1 MNDSKT
7 SNTYRPFAKLAQFM
21 KQVHALDDED
31 PQDSSSLHK
40 AAQAG
45 NDAQV
50 RKILADGCDVNLEN
64 DDGHTALYVASM
76 KSREGIVRILLQHK
90 AIVNTTNNPLLVVKD
105 VATAK
110 LLIQANG
117 NLHARDEYGNTPL
130 HKAILIGNKELIQL
144 YLSFGAK
151 IHVTTATGHTALH
164 TQSSSFLDEPWGSK
178 LTQELIQRGASVNC
192 KDYQGRSPLHLA
204 AINYSLEKEETIRI
218 LIKAG
223 SSLTDLDIQGF
234 NPLHHFI
241 SQSRGCSE
249 MDETLAI
256 KFIDI
261 LLADEQSVNSVTAIG
276 QTILHLSISD
286 LPFQILQYL
295 VKKGCRLDIKDSRG
309 QCLLHYI
316 VNREEEITD
325 VLKYLLN
332 MGLKVDDCDD
342 WGQTALHLA
351 IEKNKKKLA
360 VALIDFGADVN
371 VKDANGR
378 QPIHIAAEHGWD
390 SILDFL
396 IERGAN
402 INSADSYMSSPFHF
416 AAWNNKSSIAYTLI
430 KAGCD
435 VETQDSCGETA
446 KEVAE
451 FRSSL
456 EFLQVFHEQY
466 GETVQNQKKIVKHAN
481 RLLQL
486 SEFEKLI
493 DTNQSLRETG
503 NLKEFLCSLISAPP
517 TGVLYE
523 EPEAVEI
530 RRVVNNFALH
540 AANALCKSD
549 PKLKCTV
556 FYAGSSFEGTKALYP
571 DEFDYIVCFDE
582 LSDDIY
588 PQHQKEDVR
597 ESFFLIPDKED
608 MKENTPEVLEI
619 GIDFEETITSVSDYT
634 LIYLKEETKYP
645 YPELT
650 ITESKMVPNHTMFQ
664 TFTQRVSNIVY
675 NKNFPKDPRLLI
687 KDISNDPKIVLLW
700 KGSKYKS
707 LEINVDLVPAVR
719 LPSWPNK
726 SRISSILLGPDLQNL
741 PCLAVPKMTSHNDE
755 NLWRCSL
762 SLVETAIMRRCRPHI
777 RNSYIVAKSLVASSI
792 CPLVSFGDY
801 KDFKNHYRSCRDSMS
816 SEEDF
821 EMYEAVGDLFPS
833 YIIKMAFLHVIEEK
847 AAREGVQS
855 VFEECLYVRDPLSQ
869 LTLQTDT
876 AAKQT
881 SENCKECDPEIV
893 KSVFEN
899 CKEWLSGRFV
909 PSFFNPR
916 HNVLGSRLLE
926 EDCDKLQYF
935 IKYLVK
941 LLNEN

>member
-7 SNTYRPFAKLAQFM
+7 SNTYRPFAKL
-21 KQVHALDDED
+21 
-31 PQDSSSLHK
+31 DSSSLHK

-45 NDAQV
+45 NEAQV

-130 HKAILIGNKELIQL
+130 HMAILIGNKELIQL

-204 AINYSLEKEETIRI
+204 AFNYSLEKEETIRM

-223 SSLTDLDIQGF
+223 SSLIDLDIQGF

-316 VNREEEITD
+316 VDREEEITD

-378 QPIHIAAEHGWD
+378 QPIHIAAEHGRD

-435 VETQDSCGETA
+435 VETRDSCGETA

-456 EFLQVFHEQY
+456 EFLQVFDEQY
-466 GETVQNQKKIVKHAN
+466 GETIQNQKKIVRHAN

-493 DTNQSLRETG
+493 DSNESLRDTG
-503 NLKEFLCSLISAPP
+503 NLNEFLCSLISAPP

-582 LSDDIY
+582 LSEDIY

-597 ESFFLIPDKED
+597 KIFFFIPDKD
-608 MKENTPEVLEI
+608 DKKKNPPEVLEE

-675 NKNFPKDPRLLI
+675 NENFPKDHRLLI

-741 PCLAVPKMTSHNDE
+741 PCLAVPKMTSHYDE

-881 SENCKECDPEIV
+881 SEKCKDCDPEIV

-916 HNVLGSRLLE
+916 HNVLGSSLLE

>member
-7 SNTYRPFAKLAQFM
+7 SNTYRPFAKL
-21 KQVHALDDED
+21 
-31 PQDSSSLHK
+31 DSSSLHK

-45 NDAQV
+45 NEAQV

-130 HKAILIGNKELIQL
+130 HMAILIGNKELIQL

-204 AINYSLEKEETIRI
+204 AINYSLEKEETIRM

-223 SSLTDLDIQGF
+223 SSLIDLDIQGF

-316 VNREEEITD
+316 VDREEEITD

-351 IEKNKKKLA
+351 IEKNKKLA

-435 VETQDSCGETA
+435 VETRDSCGETT

-456 EFLQVFHEQY
+456 EFLQVFDEQY
-466 GETVQNQKKIVKHAN
+466 GETIQNQKKIVRHAN

-493 DTNQSLRETG
+493 DSNESLRDTG
-503 NLKEFLCSLISAPP
+503 NLNEFLCSLISAPP

-582 LSDDIY
+582 LSEDIY

-597 ESFFLIPDKED
+597 KFFFFIPDKD
-608 MKENTPEVLEI
+608 DKKKNPPEVLEE

-675 NKNFPKDPRLLI
+675 NENFPKDHRLLI

-741 PCLAVPKMTSHNDE
+741 PCLAVPKMTSHYDE

-881 SENCKECDPEIV
+881 SEKCKDCDPEIV

-916 HNVLGSRLLE
+916 HNVLGSSLLE

>member
-7 SNTYRPFAKLAQFM
+7 SNTYRPFAKL
-21 KQVHALDDED
+21 
-31 PQDSSSLHK
+31 DSSSLHK

-45 NDAQV
+45 NEAQV

-130 HKAILIGNKELIQL
+130 HMAILIGNKELIQL

-204 AINYSLEKEETIRI
+204 AINYSLEKEETIRM

-309 QCLLHYI
+309 QCLLHYN
-316 VNREEEITD
+316 VDREEEITD

-435 VETQDSCGETA
+435 VETRDSCGETA

-456 EFLQVFHEQY
+456 EFLQVFDEQY
-466 GETVQNQKKIVKHAN
+466 GETIQNQKKIVRHAN

-493 DTNQSLRETG
+493 DSNESLRDTG
-503 NLKEFLCSLISAPP
+503 NLNEFLCSLISAPP

-582 LSDDIY
+582 LSEDIY

-597 ESFFLIPDKED
+597 KIFFFIPDKD
-608 MKENTPEVLEI
+608 DKKKNPPEVLEE

-675 NKNFPKDPRLLI
+675 NENFPKDHRLLI

-741 PCLAVPKMTSHNDE
+741 PCLAVPKMTSHYDE

-881 SENCKECDPEIV
+881 SEKCKDCDPEIV

-916 HNVLGSRLLE
+916 HNVLGSSLLE

>member
-31 PQDSSSLHK
+31 LQVSSSLHK

-45 NDAQV
+45 NEAQV

-105 VATAK
+105 VVTAK

-130 HKAILIGNKELIQL
+130 HMAILIGNKELIEL

-316 VNREEEITD
+316 VDREEEITD

-342 WGQTALHLA
+342 WGQTALYLA

-435 VETQDSCGETA
+435 VETRDSCGETA

-456 EFLQVFHEQY
+456 EFMQVFDEQY
-466 GETVQNQKKIVKHAN
+466 GETIQNQKKIVRHAN

-493 DTNQSLRETG
+493 DSNESLRDTG
-503 NLKEFLCSLISAPP
+503 NLNEFLCSLISAPP

-582 LSDDIY
+582 LSEDIY

-597 ESFFLIPDKED
+597 KIFFL
-608 MKENTPEVLEI
+608 
-619 GIDFEETITSVSDYT
+619 SQ
-634 LIYLKEETKYP
+634 TKMIRRR
-645 YPELT
+645 T
-650 ITESKMVPNHTMFQ
+650 
-664 TFTQRVSNIVY
+664 R
-675 NKNFPKDPRLLI
+675 PK
-687 KDISNDPKIVLLW
+687 
-700 KGSKYKS
+700 
-707 LEINVDLVPAVR
+707 
-719 LPSWPNK
+719 
-726 SRISSILLGPDLQNL
+726 
-741 PCLAVPKMTSHNDE
+741 
-755 NLWRCSL
+755 
-762 SLVETAIMRRCRPHI
+762 
-777 RNSYIVAKSLVASSI
+777 
-792 CPLVSFGDY
+792 F
-801 KDFKNHYRSCRDSMS
+801 
-816 SEEDF
+816 
-821 EMYEAVGDLFPS
+821 
-833 YIIKMAFLHVIEEK
+833 
-847 AAREGVQS
+847 
-855 VFEECLYVRDPLSQ
+855 
-869 LTLQTDT
+869 
-876 AAKQT
+876 
-881 SENCKECDPEIV
+881 
-893 KSVFEN
+893 
-899 CKEWLSGRFV
+899 
-909 PSFFNPR
+909 
-916 HNVLGSRLLE
+916 
-926 EDCDKLQYF
+926 
-935 IKYLVK
+935 
-941 LLNEN
+941 

>member
-7 SNTYRPFAKLAQFM
+7 SNTYRPFAKL
-21 KQVHALDDED
+21 
-31 PQDSSSLHK
+31 DSSSLHK

-45 NDAQV
+45 NEAQV

-130 HKAILIGNKELIQL
+130 HMAILIGNKELIQL

-151 IHVTTATGHTALH
+151 IHVTTAIGHTALH

-204 AINYSLEKEETIRI
+204 AINYSLEKEETIRM

-223 SSLTDLDIQGF
+223 SSLIDLDIQGF

-316 VNREEEITD
+316 VDREEEITD

-435 VETQDSCGETA
+435 VETRDSCGETA

-456 EFLQVFHEQY
+456 EFLQVFDEQY
-466 GETVQNQKKIVKHAN
+466 GETIQNQKKIVRHAN

-493 DTNQSLRETG
+493 DSNESLRDTG
-503 NLKEFLCSLISAPP
+503 NLNEFLCSLISAPP

-582 LSDDIY
+582 LSEDIY

-597 ESFFLIPDKED
+597 KIFFFIPDKD
-608 MKENTPEVLEI
+608 DKKKNPPEVLEE

-675 NKNFPKDPRLLI
+675 NENFPKDHRLLI

-741 PCLAVPKMTSHNDE
+741 PCLAVPKMTSHYDE

-847 AAREGVQS
+847 ADREGVQS

-881 SENCKECDPEIV
+881 SEKCKDCDPEIV

-916 HNVLGSRLLE
+916 HNVLGSSLLE

>member
-1 MNDSKT
+1 MNDSKA

-31 PQDSSSLHK
+31 LQDSSSLHK

-45 NDAQV
+45 NEAQV

-130 HKAILIGNKELIQL
+130 HKAILIGNKELIEL

-316 VNREEEITD
+316 VDREEEITD

-371 VKDANGR
+371 VKNANGR

-435 VETQDSCGETA
+435 VETRDSCGETA

-456 EFLQVFHEQY
+456 EFLQVFDEQY
-466 GETVQNQKKIVKHAN
+466 GETIQNQKKIVRHAN

-493 DTNQSLRETG
+493 DSNESLRDTG
-503 NLKEFLCSLISAPP
+503 NLNEFLCSLISAPP

-582 LSDDIY
+582 LSEDIY

-608 MKENTPEVLEI
+608 KKTNPPEVLEE

-675 NKNFPKDPRLLI
+675 NENFPKDHRLLI

-741 PCLAVPKMTSHNDE
+741 PCLAVPKMTSHHDE

-833 YIIKMAFLHVIEEK
+833 YIIKMAFLRVIEEK
-847 AAREGVQS
+847 AARDGVQS

-881 SENCKECDPEIV
+881 SEKCKDCDPEIV

>member
-7 SNTYRPFAKLAQFM
+7 SNTYRPFAKL
-21 KQVHALDDED
+21 
-31 PQDSSSLHK
+31 DSSSLHK

-45 NDAQV
+45 NEAQV

-130 HKAILIGNKELIQL
+130 HMAILIGNKELIQL

-204 AINYSLEKEETIRI
+204 AINYSLEKEETIRM

-223 SSLTDLDIQGF
+223 SSLIDLDIQGF

-276 QTILHLSISD
+276 QTILHLFISD

-316 VNREEEITD
+316 VDREEEITD

-435 VETQDSCGETA
+435 VETRDSCGETA

-456 EFLQVFHEQY
+456 EFLQVFDEQY
-466 GETVQNQKKIVKHAN
+466 GETIQNQKKIVRHAN

-493 DTNQSLRETG
+493 DSNESLRDTG
-503 NLKEFLCSLISAPP
+503 NLNEFLCSLISAPP

-582 LSDDIY
+582 LSEDIY

-597 ESFFLIPDKED
+597 KFFFFIPDKD
-608 MKENTPEVLEI
+608 DKKKNPPEVLEE

-675 NKNFPKDPRLLI
+675 NENFPKDHRLLI

-741 PCLAVPKMTSHNDE
+741 PCLAVPKMTSHYDE

-881 SENCKECDPEIV
+881 SEKCKDCDPEIV

-916 HNVLGSRLLE
+916 HNVLGSSLLE

>member
-7 SNTYRPFAKLAQFM
+7 SNTYRPFAKL
-21 KQVHALDDED
+21 
-31 PQDSSSLHK
+31 DSSSLHK

-45 NDAQV
+45 NEAQV

-130 HKAILIGNKELIQL
+130 HMAILIGNKELIQL

-204 AINYSLEKEETIRI
+204 AINYSLEKEETIRM

-286 LPFQILQYL
+286 LTFQILQYL

-316 VNREEEITD
+316 VDREEEITD

-435 VETQDSCGETA
+435 VETRDSCGETA

-456 EFLQVFHEQY
+456 EFLQVFDEQY
-466 GETVQNQKKIVKHAN
+466 GETIKNQKKIVRHAN

-493 DTNQSLRETG
+493 DSNESLRDTG
-503 NLKEFLCSLISAPP
+503 NLNEFLCSLISAPP

-582 LSDDIY
+582 LSEDIY

-597 ESFFLIPDKED
+597 KNFFFIPDKD
-608 MKENTPEVLEI
+608 DKKKNPPEVLEE

-675 NKNFPKDPRLLI
+675 NENFPKDHRLLI

-741 PCLAVPKMTSHNDE
+741 PCLAVPKMTSHYDE

-847 AAREGVQS
+847 AAREGVKS

-881 SENCKECDPEIV
+881 SEKCKDCDPEIV

-916 HNVLGSRLLE
+916 HNVLGSSLLE
-926 EDCDKLQYF
+926 EDCDKLRYF

>member
-1 MNDSKT
+1 MNDSKA
-7 SNTYRPFAKLAQFM
+7 SNTYRPFAKL
-21 KQVHALDDED
+21 
-31 PQDSSSLHK
+31 DSSSLHK

-45 NDAQV
+45 NEAQV

-130 HKAILIGNKELIQL
+130 HKAILIGNKELIDL

-316 VNREEEITD
+316 VDREEEITD

-435 VETQDSCGETA
+435 VETRDSCGETA

-456 EFLQVFHEQY
+456 EFLQVFDEQY
-466 GETVQNQKKIVKHAN
+466 GETIQNQKKIVRHAN

-493 DTNQSLRETG
+493 DSNESLRDTG
-503 NLKEFLCSLISAPP
+503 NLNEFLCSLISAPP

-582 LSDDIY
+582 LSEDIY

-608 MKENTPEVLEI
+608 KKTNPPEVLEE

-664 TFTQRVSNIVY
+664 SFTQRVSNIVY
-675 NKNFPKDPRLLI
+675 NENFPKDHRLLI

-741 PCLAVPKMTSHNDE
+741 PCLAVPKMTSHHDE

-801 KDFKNHYRSCRDSMS
+801 EDFKNHFRSCRDSMS

-833 YIIKMAFLHVIEEK
+833 YIIKMAFLRVIEEK
-847 AAREGVQS
+847 AARDGVQS

-881 SENCKECDPEIV
+881 SEKCKDCDPEIV

>member
-45 NDAQV
+45 NEAQV

-64 DDGHTALYVASM
+64 NDGHTALYAASM

-144 YLSFGAK
+144 YLSFGSK

-309 QCLLHYI
+309 QCVLHYI

-396 IERGAN
+396 IEREAN

-435 VETQDSCGETA
+435 VETRDYCGETA

-493 DTNQSLRETG
+493 DSNESLRETG
-503 NLKEFLCSLISAPP
+503 NLNEFLCSLISAPP

-540 AANALCKSD
+540 TANALCKSD

-675 NKNFPKDPRLLI
+675 NKHFPKDPRLLI

-741 PCLAVPKMTSHNDE
+741 PCLAVPKMTSHHDE

-801 KDFKNHYRSCRDSMS
+801 EDFKNHYRSCRDSMS

-833 YIIKMAFLHVIEEK
+833 YIIKMAFLRVIEEK
-847 AAREGVQS
+847 AARDGVQS

-876 AAKQT
+876 AARQT
-881 SENCKECDPEIV
+881 SEKCKDCDPEIV

-916 HNVLGSRLLE
+916 HNVLGSRILE

>member
-1 MNDSKT
+1 MNDSKA

-31 PQDSSSLHK
+31 LQDSSTLHK

-45 NDAQV
+45 NEAQV

-130 HKAILIGNKELIQL
+130 HKAILIGNKELIEL

-164 TQSSSFLDEPWGSK
+164 SQIFSFLDEPWGSK

-316 VNREEEITD
+316 VDREEEITD

-396 IERGAN
+396 IEKGAN

-435 VETQDSCGETA
+435 VETWDSCGETA

-466 GETVQNQKKIVKHAN
+466 GETVQNQKKIVRHAN

-486 SEFEKLI
+486 NEFEKLI
-493 DTNQSLRETG
+493 DSNESLRDTG
-503 NLKEFLCSLISAPP
+503 NLNEFLCSLISAPP

-608 MKENTPEVLEI
+608 KKNPPEVLEE

-634 LIYLKEETKYP
+634 LIYLKEGTKYP

-675 NKNFPKDPRLLI
+675 NETKRSPTP
-687 KDISNDPKIVLLW
+687 
-700 KGSKYKS
+700 YK
-707 LEINVDLVPAVR
+707 
-719 LPSWPNK
+719 
-726 SRISSILLGPDLQNL
+726 
-741 PCLAVPKMTSHNDE
+741 
-755 NLWRCSL
+755 
-762 SLVETAIMRRCRPHI
+762 
-777 RNSYIVAKSLVASSI
+777 
-792 CPLVSFGDY
+792 
-801 KDFKNHYRSCRDSMS
+801 
-816 SEEDF
+816 
-821 EMYEAVGDLFPS
+821 
-833 YIIKMAFLHVIEEK
+833 
-847 AAREGVQS
+847 
-855 VFEECLYVRDPLSQ
+855 
-869 LTLQTDT
+869 
-876 AAKQT
+876 
-881 SENCKECDPEIV
+881 
-893 KSVFEN
+893 
-899 CKEWLSGRFV
+899 
-909 PSFFNPR
+909 R
-916 HNVLGSRLLE
+916 H
-926 EDCDKLQYF
+926 K
-935 IKYLVK
+935 
-941 LLNEN
+941 

>member
-1 MNDSKT
+1 MNDSKP

-31 PQDSSSLHK
+31 LQDSSSLHK

-45 NDAQV
+45 NEAQV

-64 DDGHTALYVASM
+64 DDGQTALYVASM

-130 HKAILIGNKELIQL
+130 HKAILIVNKELIEL
-144 YLSFGAK
+144 YLSFGAN

-164 TQSSSFLDEPWGSK
+164 TQCASFLDEPWGSK

-192 KDYQGRSPLHLA
+192 KDNQGRSPLHLA

-276 QTILHLSISD
+276 QTFLHLSISE
-286 LPFQILQYL
+286 LPFQLLQYL
-295 VKKGCRLDIKDSRG
+295 VKKGCRLNIKDSRG

-316 VNREEEITD
+316 VDREEEITD

-332 MGLKVDDCDD
+332 MGLKVDDCDA
-342 WGQTALHLA
+342 WGQTALQLA

-360 VALIDFGADVN
+360 VALIDIGADVN

-378 QPIHIAAEHGWD
+378 QPIHVAAEHGWD

-435 VETQDSCGETA
+435 VETRDSCGETA
-446 KEVAE
+446 KKVAE

-481 RLLQL
+481 RLLLL

-493 DTNQSLRETG
+493 DSNESLRETG
-503 NLKEFLCSLISAPP
+503 NLNEFLCSLISAPP

-540 AANALCKSD
+540 TANALCKSD

-597 ESFFLIPDKED
+597 ESFSLIPDKED

-741 PCLAVPKMTSHNDE
+741 PCLAVPKMTSHHDE

-881 SENCKECDPEIV
+881 SEKCKDCDPEIV

-899 CKEWLSGRFV
+899 CKKWLSSRFV

>member
-7 SNTYRPFAKLAQFM
+7 SNTYRPFAKL
-21 KQVHALDDED
+21 
-31 PQDSSSLHK
+31 DSSSLHK

-45 NDAQV
+45 NEAQV

-76 KSREGIVRILLQHK
+76 KSRKGIVRILLQHK
-90 AIVNTTNNPLLVVKD
+90 AIVNTTSNPLLVVKD

-130 HKAILIGNKELIQL
+130 HMAILIGNKELIQL

-204 AINYSLEKEETIRI
+204 AINYSLEKEETIRM

-223 SSLTDLDIQGF
+223 SSLIDLDIQGF

-316 VNREEEITD
+316 VDREEEITD

-402 INSADSYMSSPFHF
+402 INSADSYMSSPFQF

-435 VETQDSCGETA
+435 VETRDSCGETA

-456 EFLQVFHEQY
+456 EFLQVFDEQY
-466 GETVQNQKKIVKHAN
+466 GETIQNQKKIVRHAN

-493 DTNQSLRETG
+493 DSNESLRDTG
-503 NLKEFLCSLISAPP
+503 NLNEFLCSLISAPP

-523 EPEAVEI
+523 EPEAAEI

-582 LSDDIY
+582 LSEDIY

-597 ESFFLIPDKED
+597 KIFFFIPDKD
-608 MKENTPEVLEI
+608 DKKKNPPEVLEE

-675 NKNFPKDPRLLI
+675 NENFPKDHRLLI

-741 PCLAVPKMTSHNDE
+741 PCLAVPKMTSHYDE

-881 SENCKECDPEIV
+881 SEKCKDCDPEIV

-916 HNVLGSRLLE
+916 HNVLGSSLLE

>member
-7 SNTYRPFAKLAQFM
+7 SNTYRPFAKL
-21 KQVHALDDED
+21 
-31 PQDSSSLHK
+31 DSSSLHK

-45 NDAQV
+45 NEAQV

-130 HKAILIGNKELIQL
+130 HMAILIGNKELIQL

-151 IHVTTATGHTALH
+151 IHVTTAIGHTALH

-204 AINYSLEKEETIRI
+204 AINYSLEKEETIRM

-316 VNREEEITD
+316 VDREEEITD

-360 VALIDFGADVN
+360 VALIDFGADIN

-435 VETQDSCGETA
+435 VETRDSCGETA

-456 EFLQVFHEQY
+456 EFLQVFDEQY
-466 GETVQNQKKIVKHAN
+466 GETIQNQKKIVRHAN

-493 DTNQSLRETG
+493 DSNESLRDTG
-503 NLKEFLCSLISAPP
+503 NLNEFLCSLISAPP

-530 RRVVNNFALH
+530 RRVVNNFALQ

-582 LSDDIY
+582 LSEDIY

-597 ESFFLIPDKED
+597 KIFFFIPDKD
-608 MKENTPEVLEI
+608 DKKKNPPEVLEE

-675 NKNFPKDPRLLI
+675 NENFPKDHRLLI

-741 PCLAVPKMTSHNDE
+741 PCLAVPKMTSHYDE

-762 SLVETAIMRRCRPHI
+762 SLVETAIMRRCSPHI

-881 SENCKECDPEIV
+881 SEKCKDCDPEIV

-916 HNVLGSRLLE
+916 HNVLGSSLLE

>member
-31 PQDSSSLHK
+31 LQDSSSLHK

-45 NDAQV
+45 NEAQV

-64 DDGHTALYVASM
+64 DDGHTALYAASM

-316 VNREEEITD
+316 VDREEEITD

-435 VETQDSCGETA
+435 VETRDSCGETA
-446 KEVAE
+446 KEVA
-451 FRSSL
+451 
-456 EFLQVFHEQY
+456 
-466 GETVQNQKKIVKHAN
+466 
-481 RLLQL
+481 
-486 SEFEKLI
+486 
-493 DTNQSLRETG
+493 
-503 NLKEFLCSLISAPP
+503 
-517 TGVLYE
+517 
-523 EPEAVEI
+523 
-530 RRVVNNFALH
+530 
-540 AANALCKSD
+540 
-549 PKLKCTV
+549 
-556 FYAGSSFEGTKALYP
+556 
-571 DEFDYIVCFDE
+571 
-582 LSDDIY
+582 
-588 PQHQKEDVR
+588 
-597 ESFFLIPDKED
+597 
-608 MKENTPEVLEI
+608 
-619 GIDFEETITSVSDYT
+619 
-634 LIYLKEETKYP
+634 
-645 YPELT
+645 
-650 ITESKMVPNHTMFQ
+650 
-664 TFTQRVSNIVY
+664 
-675 NKNFPKDPRLLI
+675 
-687 KDISNDPKIVLLW
+687 
-700 KGSKYKS
+700 
-707 LEINVDLVPAVR
+707 
-719 LPSWPNK
+719 
-726 SRISSILLGPDLQNL
+726 
-741 PCLAVPKMTSHNDE
+741 
-755 NLWRCSL
+755 
-762 SLVETAIMRRCRPHI
+762 
-777 RNSYIVAKSLVASSI
+777 
-792 CPLVSFGDY
+792 
-801 KDFKNHYRSCRDSMS
+801 
-816 SEEDF
+816 
-821 EMYEAVGDLFPS
+821 
-833 YIIKMAFLHVIEEK
+833 
-847 AAREGVQS
+847 
-855 VFEECLYVRDPLSQ
+855 
-869 LTLQTDT
+869 
-876 AAKQT
+876 
-881 SENCKECDPEIV
+881 
-893 KSVFEN
+893 
-899 CKEWLSGRFV
+899 
-909 PSFFNPR
+909 
-916 HNVLGSRLLE
+916 
-926 EDCDKLQYF
+926 
-935 IKYLVK
+935 
-941 LLNEN
+941 

>member
-7 SNTYRPFAKLAQFM
+7 SNTYRPFAKL
-21 KQVHALDDED
+21 
-31 PQDSSSLHK
+31 DSSSLHK

-45 NDAQV
+45 NEAQV

-130 HKAILIGNKELIQL
+130 HMAILIGNKELIQL

-204 AINYSLEKEETIRI
+204 AINYSLEKEETIRM

-223 SSLTDLDIQGF
+223 SSLIDLDIQGF

-316 VNREEEITD
+316 VDREEEITD

-435 VETQDSCGETA
+435 VETRDSCGETA

-456 EFLQVFHEQY
+456 EFLQVFDEQY
-466 GETVQNQKKIVKHAN
+466 GETIQNQKKIVRHAN

-493 DTNQSLRETG
+493 DSNESLRDTG
-503 NLKEFLCSLISAPP
+503 NLNEFLCSLISAPP

-582 LSDDIY
+582 LSEDIY

-597 ESFFLIPDKED
+597 KIFFFIPDKD
-608 MKENTPEVLEI
+608 DKKKNPPEVLEE

-675 NKNFPKDPRLLI
+675 NENFPKDHRLLI

-741 PCLAVPKMTSHNDE
+741 PCLAVPKMTSHYDE

-881 SENCKECDPEIV
+881 SEKCKDCDPEIV

-916 HNVLGSRLLE
+916 HNVLGSSLLE

>member
-7 SNTYRPFAKLAQFM
+7 SNTYRPFAKL
-21 KQVHALDDED
+21 
-31 PQDSSSLHK
+31 DSSSLHK

-45 NDAQV
+45 NEAQV

-130 HKAILIGNKELIQL
+130 HMAILIGNKELIQL

-204 AINYSLEKEETIRI
+204 AINYSLEKEETIRM

-316 VNREEEITD
+316 VDREEEITD

-435 VETQDSCGETA
+435 VETRDSCGETT

-456 EFLQVFHEQY
+456 EFLQVFDEQY
-466 GETVQNQKKIVKHAN
+466 GETIQNQKKIVRHAN

-493 DTNQSLRETG
+493 DSNESLRDTG
-503 NLKEFLCSLISAPP
+503 NLNEFLCSLISAPP

-582 LSDDIY
+582 LSEDIY

-597 ESFFLIPDKED
+597 KIFFFIPDKD
-608 MKENTPEVLEI
+608 DKKKNPPEVLEE

-675 NKNFPKDPRLLI
+675 NENFPKDHRLLI

-741 PCLAVPKMTSHNDE
+741 PCLAVPKMTSHYDE

-881 SENCKECDPEIV
+881 SEKCKDCDPEIV

-916 HNVLGSRLLE
+916 HNVLGSSLLE

>member
-7 SNTYRPFAKLAQFM
+7 SNTYRPFAKL
-21 KQVHALDDED
+21 
-31 PQDSSSLHK
+31 DSSSLHK

-45 NDAQV
+45 NEAQV

-130 HKAILIGNKELIQL
+130 HKAILIGNKELIEL

-204 AINYSLEKEETIRI
+204 AINYSLEKEETIRM

-316 VNREEEITD
+316 VDREEEITD

-435 VETQDSCGETA
+435 VETRDSCGETA

-456 EFLQVFHEQY
+456 EFLQVFDEQY
-466 GETVQNQKKIVKHAN
+466 GETIQNQKKIVRHAN

-493 DTNQSLRETG
+493 DSNESLRDTG
-503 NLKEFLCSLISAPP
+503 NLNEFLCSLISAPP

-582 LSDDIY
+582 LSEDIY

-608 MKENTPEVLEI
+608 KKKNPPEVLEE

-675 NKNFPKDPRLLI
+675 NENFPKDHRLLI

-741 PCLAVPKMTSHNDE
+741 PCLAVPKMTSHHDE

-881 SENCKECDPEIV
+881 SEKCKDCDPEIV

>member
-31 PQDSSSLHK
+31 LQDSSNLHK

-45 NDAQV
+45 NEAQV

-64 DDGHTALYVASM
+64 DDGHTALYAASM

-325 VLKYLLN
+325 VLKYLFN

-396 IERGAN
+396 IERGVN

-435 VETQDSCGETA
+435 VETRDYCGETA

-493 DTNQSLRETG
+493 DSNESLRETG
-503 NLKEFLCSLISAPP
+503 NLNEFLCSLISAPP

-540 AANALCKSD
+540 TANALCKSD

-741 PCLAVPKMTSHNDE
+741 PCLAVPKMTSHHDE

-881 SENCKECDPEIV
+881 SEKCKDCDPEIV

-899 CKEWLSGRFV
+899 CKKWLSSRFV

>member
-45 NDAQV
+45 NEAQV

-64 DDGHTALYVASM
+64 NDGHTALYAASM

-105 VATAK
+105 VVTAK

-130 HKAILIGNKELIQL
+130 HKAILIGNKELIEL

-204 AINYSLEKEETIRI
+204 AINYSLGKEETIRI

-316 VNREEEITD
+316 VDREEEITD

-402 INSADSYMSSPFHF
+402 INSVDSYMSSPFHF

-435 VETQDSCGETA
+435 VETRDSCGETA

-456 EFLQVFHEQY
+456 EFLQVFDEQY
-466 GETVQNQKKIVKHAN
+466 GETIQNQKKIVRHAN

-493 DTNQSLRETG
+493 DSNESLRETG
-503 NLKEFLCSLISAPP
+503 NLNEFLCSLISAPP

-540 AANALCKSD
+540 TANALCKSD

-582 LSDDIY
+582 LSEDIY

-608 MKENTPEVLEI
+608 KKKDPPEVLEE

-675 NKNFPKDPRLLI
+675 NENFPKDHRLLI

-741 PCLAVPKMTSHNDE
+741 PCLAVPKMTSHHDE

-833 YIIKMAFLHVIEEK
+833 YIIKMAFLRVIEEK
-847 AAREGVQS
+847 AARDGVQS

-876 AAKQT
+876 AARQT
-881 SENCKECDPEIV
+881 SEKCKDCDPEIV

-916 HNVLGSRLLE
+916 HNVLGSRILE

>member
-7 SNTYRPFAKLAQFM
+7 SNTYRPFAKL
-21 KQVHALDDED
+21 
-31 PQDSSSLHK
+31 DSSSLHK

-45 NDAQV
+45 NEAQV

-130 HKAILIGNKELIQL
+130 HMAILIGNKELIQL

-204 AINYSLEKEETIRI
+204 AINYSLEKEETIRM

-316 VNREEEITD
+316 VDREEEITD

-435 VETQDSCGETA
+435 VETRDSCGETA

-456 EFLQVFHEQY
+456 EFLQVFDEQY
-466 GETVQNQKKIVKHAN
+466 GETIQNQKKIVRHAN

-493 DTNQSLRETG
+493 DSNESLRDTG
-503 NLKEFLCSLISAPP
+503 NLNEFLCSLISAPP

-582 LSDDIY
+582 LSEDIY

-597 ESFFLIPDKED
+597 KIFFFIPDKD
-608 MKENTPEVLEI
+608 DKKKNPPEVLEE

-675 NKNFPKDPRLLI
+675 NENFPKDHRLLI

-741 PCLAVPKMTSHNDE
+741 PCLAVPKMTSHYDE

-881 SENCKECDPEIV
+881 SEKCKDCDPEIV

-916 HNVLGSRLLE
+916 HNVLGSSLLE

>member
-1 MNDSKT
+1 MNDSKA
-7 SNTYRPFAKLAQFM
+7 SNTYRPFAKL
-21 KQVHALDDED
+21 
-31 PQDSSSLHK
+31 DSSSLHK

-45 NDAQV
+45 NEAQV

-110 LLIQANG
+110 LLIQAKG

-130 HKAILIGNKELIQL
+130 HKAILIGNKELIEL

-316 VNREEEITD
+316 VDREEEITD

-435 VETQDSCGETA
+435 VETRDSCGETA

-456 EFLQVFHEQY
+456 EFLQVFDEQY
-466 GETVQNQKKIVKHAN
+466 GETIQNQKKIVRHAN

-493 DTNQSLRETG
+493 DSNESLRDTG
-503 NLKEFLCSLISAPP
+503 NLNEFLCSLISAPP

-582 LSDDIY
+582 LSEDIY

-608 MKENTPEVLEI
+608 KKKDPPEVLEE

-675 NKNFPKDPRLLI
+675 NENFPKDHRLHI

-741 PCLAVPKMTSHNDE
+741 PCLAVPKMTSHHDE

-762 SLVETAIMRRCRPHI
+762 SLVETAIMRRCSPHI

-833 YIIKMAFLHVIEEK
+833 YIIKMAFLRVIEEK
-847 AAREGVQS
+847 AARDGVQS
-855 VFEECLYVRDPLSQ
+855 VIEECLYVRDPLSQ

-881 SENCKECDPEIV
+881 SEKCKDCDPEIV

>member
-1 MNDSKT
+1 M
-7 SNTYRPFAKLAQFM
+7 
-21 KQVHALDDED
+21 
-31 PQDSSSLHK
+31 
-40 AAQAG
+40 
-45 NDAQV
+45 
-50 RKILADGCDVNLEN
+50 
-64 DDGHTALYVASM
+64 
-76 KSREGIVRILLQHK
+76 
-90 AIVNTTNNPLLVVKD
+90 
-105 VATAK
+105 
-110 LLIQANG
+110 
-117 NLHARDEYGNTPL
+117 
-130 HKAILIGNKELIQL
+130 
-144 YLSFGAK
+144 
-151 IHVTTATGHTALH
+151 
-164 TQSSSFLDEPWGSK
+164 
-178 LTQELIQRGASVNC
+178 
-192 KDYQGRSPLHLA
+192 
-204 AINYSLEKEETIRI
+204 
-218 LIKAG
+218 
-223 SSLTDLDIQGF
+223 
-234 NPLHHFI
+234 
-241 SQSRGCSE
+241 
-249 MDETLAI
+249 
-256 KFIDI
+256 
-261 LLADEQSVNSVTAIG
+261 
-276 QTILHLSISD
+276 
-286 LPFQILQYL
+286 
-295 VKKGCRLDIKDSRG
+295 
-309 QCLLHYI
+309 
-316 VNREEEITD
+316 
-325 VLKYLLN
+325 
-332 MGLKVDDCDD
+332 
-342 WGQTALHLA
+342 
-351 IEKNKKKLA
+351 
-360 VALIDFGADVN
+360 
-371 VKDANGR
+371 
-378 QPIHIAAEHGWD
+378 
-390 SILDFL
+390 
-396 IERGAN
+396 
-402 INSADSYMSSPFHF
+402 
-416 AAWNNKSSIAYTLI
+416 
-430 KAGCD
+430 
-435 VETQDSCGETA
+435 
-446 KEVAE
+446 
-451 FRSSL
+451 
-456 EFLQVFHEQY
+456 
-466 GETVQNQKKIVKHAN
+466 
-481 RLLQL
+481 
-486 SEFEKLI
+486 
-493 DTNQSLRETG
+493 
-503 NLKEFLCSLISAPP
+503 
-517 TGVLYE
+517 
-523 EPEAVEI
+523 
-530 RRVVNNFALH
+530 
-540 AANALCKSD
+540 
-549 PKLKCTV
+549 KCTA

-582 LSDDIY
+582 LSEDIY

-608 MKENTPEVLEI
+608 KKNPPEVLEE

-675 NKNFPKDPRLLI
+675 NENFPKDHRLHI

-741 PCLAVPKMTSHNDE
+741 PCLAVPKMTSHHDE

-833 YIIKMAFLHVIEEK
+833 YIIKMAFLRVIEEK
-847 AAREGVQS
+847 AARDGVQS

-881 SENCKECDPEIV
+881 SEKCKDCDPEIV

>member
-31 PQDSSSLHK
+31 LQDSSSLHK

-45 NDAQV
+45 NEAQV

-90 AIVNTTNNPLLVVKD
+90 AIINTTNNPLLVVKD

-130 HKAILIGNKELIQL
+130 HKAILIGNKELIEL

-164 TQSSSFLDEPWGSK
+164 TQCSSFLDEPWGSK

-204 AINYSLEKEETIRI
+204 AINYSLEKEETIKI

-276 QTILHLSISD
+276 QTILHLSISE
-286 LPFQILQYL
+286 LPFQLLQYL
-295 VKKGCRLDIKDSRG
+295 IKKGCRLDIKDSRG

-316 VNREEEITD
+316 VDREEEITD
-325 VLKYLLN
+325 LLKYLLN

-430 KAGCD
+430 KTGCD
-435 VETQDSCGETA
+435 VETRDSCGETA

-456 EFLQVFHEQY
+456 EFLQVFDEQY
-466 GETVQNQKKIVKHAN
+466 GETIQNQKKIVRHAN

-493 DTNQSLRETG
+493 DSNESLRDTG
-503 NLKEFLCSLISAPP
+503 NLNEFLCSLISAPP

-741 PCLAVPKMTSHNDE
+741 PCLAVPKMTSHHDE

-881 SENCKECDPEIV
+881 SEKCKDCDPEIV